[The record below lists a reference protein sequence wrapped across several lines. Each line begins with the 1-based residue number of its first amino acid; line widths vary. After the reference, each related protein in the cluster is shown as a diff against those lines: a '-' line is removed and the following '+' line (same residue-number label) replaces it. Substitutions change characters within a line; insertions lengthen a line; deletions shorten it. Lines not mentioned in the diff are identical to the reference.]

1 MTKYDNKMMGTDTPS
16 NTSYFVFAAQ
26 VIDGREVPAA
36 SISAVSLE
44 EAETKNAERVK
55 LFLSA
60 Q

>member
-1 MTKYDNKMMGTDTPS
+1 MMGTDAPS
-16 NTSYFVFAAQ
+16 DTSYFVFSAQ

-44 EAETKNAERVK
+44 EAEAKNAERVK